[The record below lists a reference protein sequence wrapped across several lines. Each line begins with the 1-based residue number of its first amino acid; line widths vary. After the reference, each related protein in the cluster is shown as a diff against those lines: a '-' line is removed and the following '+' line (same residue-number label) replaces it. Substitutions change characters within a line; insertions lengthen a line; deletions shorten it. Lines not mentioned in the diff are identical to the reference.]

1 MAAPDLTQI
10 HLVTASFLE
19 CSISPAKAT
28 DQPVE
33 QFALTEQAWLLPQ
46 FIIEDKRI
54 SYTVHAHCQGLC
66 GQKQPTG
73 VAGRFQL
80 YFDFQ
85 VDNLDEH
92 LAEYKEGSL
101 LVPSHEMMVMLGGV
115 AYSTARGMLL
125 SKVQDTPLHGFAL
138 PLRWPVELLEASVK
152 RMIAEQNAQEGPAPK
167 KPAKPRARKKS

>member
-1 MAAPDLTQI
+1 MAAPDLQQI
-10 HLVTASFLE
+10 HLVTATFLE
-19 CSISPAKAT
+19 CCISSA
-28 DQPVE
+28 DDSGRVVE
-33 QFALTEQAWLLPQ
+33 RIALPEQAWLFPQ
-46 FIIEDKRI
+46 FTTAEKRI
-54 SYTVHAHCQGLC
+54 SYIVHVNCQGLC
-66 GQKQPTG
+66 PEGEPTG

-92 LAEYKEGSL
+92 LATIEATSD
-101 LVPSHEMMVMLGGV
+101 PIPTHEMMVMLGGV

-125 SKVQDTPLHGFAL
+125 SKVQDTPLHGFSL

-152 RMIAEQNAQEGPAPK
+152 RMIAEQNAQEKPVLK